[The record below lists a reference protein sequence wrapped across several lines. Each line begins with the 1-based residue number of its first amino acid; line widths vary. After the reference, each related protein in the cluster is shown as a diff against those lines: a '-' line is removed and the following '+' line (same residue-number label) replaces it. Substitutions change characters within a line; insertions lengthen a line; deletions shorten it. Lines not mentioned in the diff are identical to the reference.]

1 MFNIGP
7 ITDNLLNS
15 CIIEFR
21 KENNKEKIFKN
32 IIDPLLVD
40 ISLRYYPYFILFPF
54 SRKRSCCGRN
64 LRQGPEGVRRSQ
76 KKPQG
81 AHARMFYNRKL

>member
-40 ISLRYYPYFILFPF
+40 ISLRYYPYFILITII
-54 SRKRSCCGRN
+54 
-64 LRQGPEGVRRSQ
+64 LILIIILLAIILIVMIIQ
-76 KKPQG
+76 KK
-81 AHARMFYNRKL
+81 K